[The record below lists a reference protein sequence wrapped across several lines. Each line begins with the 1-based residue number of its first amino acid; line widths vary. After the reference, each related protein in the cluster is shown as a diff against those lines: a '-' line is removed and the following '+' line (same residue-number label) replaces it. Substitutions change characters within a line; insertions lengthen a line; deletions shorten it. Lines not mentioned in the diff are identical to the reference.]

1 MRLRGGKGGRVLP
14 GPGWVGACVAFFFS
28 SLRVSL
34 DGGGRD
40 ELFEASPFFPL
51 ALRFQRAALR
61 RGSCGPKTIHL
72 KSGRK
77 PRFTCVYLTTAGQ
90 SEHGRQTRRRWEQSL
105 CRGSPRF
112 STALNLGAQRARP
125 PSAERAAPPRKAVA
139 APGLCD
145 CREQRGEYSG
155 YIP

>member
-1 MRLRGGKGGRVLP
+1 MKTIRR
-14 GPGWVGACVAFFFS
+14 
-28 SLRVSL
+28 
-34 DGGGRD
+34 GGRD

-125 PSAERAAPPRKAVA
+125 P
-139 APGLCD
+139 
-145 CREQRGEYSG
+145 QRGARCAPAEGGGCPGALRLPGTKGGIQWVHS
-155 YIP
+155 ITFTFSRDFCLNFPLEVVTWAKHPAI

>member
-1 MRLRGGKGGRVLP
+1 MKTIRR
-14 GPGWVGACVAFFFS
+14 
-28 SLRVSL
+28 
-34 DGGGRD
+34 GGRD

-125 PSAERAAPPRKAVA
+125 PARSALRPRGRRWL
-139 APGLCD
+139 P
-145 CREQRGEYSG
+145 RGSAIAG
-155 YIP
+155 NKGGNTVGTFHNVYIFPRFLS